1 MLVTARP
8 EILAARLA
16 ARGREGTEGRRE
28 RLERAGASEATV
40 EPDVV
45 LDNDEA
51 LNTTVERLLEH
62 IRSWRVS
69 FCE

>member
-8 EILAARLA
+8 EILAARLE
-16 ARGREGTEGRRE
+16 ARGREGNEGRRE

-45 LDNDEA
+45 VDNNALLDSA
-51 LNTTVERLLEH
+51 VGQLLKQ
-62 IRSWRVS
+62 ILSWRVS
-69 FCE
+69 FSE